1 MADWNS
7 IVYFYLSELCQLF
20 CCKWLA
26 IFLNY
31 NKVQKHNNL
40 FQISIFEVRSD
51 GIDNFLSS
59 LLVAGN
65 FVIPEVTLF
74 FSYKLLRGNRTTKVS
89 SESFQ
94 AFHSPNTPPLAIAG
108 IHFEGILDLFLF
120 KIFYRCRLLLKNRI
134 LFILKMFMSKQIA
147 YSNK

>member
-7 IVYFYLSELCQLF
+7 IVYFYLPELCQLF

-31 NKVQKHNNL
+31 NKVKKHNNL

-120 KIFYRCRLLLKNRI
+120 KIFYRCTFKKQNFVSFENFSLLK
-134 LFILKMFMSKQIA
+134 
-147 YSNK
+147 

>member
-1 MADWNS
+1 MFNNLFLDQYISLKFVTDWNN
-7 IVYFYLSELCQLF
+7 I
-20 CCKWLA
+20 CKSYIIIKL
-26 IFLNY
+26 LRVTCY
-31 NKVQKHNNL
+31 SNKVQELNNL

-108 IHFEGILDLFLF
+108 IHFEGTLD
-120 KIFYRCRLLLKNRI
+120 
-134 LFILKMFMSKQIA
+134 
-147 YSNK
+147 

>member
-1 MADWNS
+1 MFNN
-7 IVYFYLSELCQLF
+7 L
-20 CCKWLA
+20 
-26 IFLNY
+26 FLNQY
-31 NKVQKHNNL
+31 ISLKFVTDWKNICKSYIIIILLRVTCYSNKVQELNNL

-108 IHFEGILDLFLF
+108 IHFEGTLD
-120 KIFYRCRLLLKNRI
+120 
-134 LFILKMFMSKQIA
+134 
-147 YSNK
+147 